1 MKICLKKYIALILV
15 AVSVILCFASCGG
28 DSDSTEATDSA
39 VSDSNKKSIVCTIFP
54 QYDWIRVILGDKVG
68 DYNITLLSD
77 KGVDMHSF
85 QPTASD
91 MKKIG
96 ECALFVYVGDKSET
110 WVSGV
115 KSSVGSDS
123 TKFVGLSEI
132 LEGSLTGEGEAVQGD
147 DHDHDTYDE
156 HVWLS
161 LKNAEKC
168 CLYLANVLSEID
180 PDNKDTYSDNAKKYV
195 LELAALDGEYSKTVS
210 SANKNTVVVADRNPF
225 VYLFNDYNIKYY
237 AAFNGCSSDTE
248 ASFKTITTLS
258 AAADDIDAKAVIVTE
273 STDSTV
279 AASVISGMTK
289 SGCTSVVMNSMQSIK
304 AEEALATSYMS
315 IMKSNLNSLKAALG
329 E

>member
-1 MKICLKKYIALILV
+1 MKNTVKKYTSLIL
-15 AVSVILCFASCGG
+15 AVFSIILCLASCS
-28 DSDSTEATDSA
+28 SDTDTAESTDSA
-39 VSDSNKKSIVCTIFP
+39 VAESDKKSIVCTIFP
-54 QYDWIRVILGDKVG
+54 QYDWIRVILGDKVS

-115 KSSVGSDS
+115 KSSVGTDS

-132 LEGSLTGEGEAVQGD
+132 LEGSLTEEGEAVEADED
-147 DHDHDTYDE
+147 DGDTYDE

-168 CLYLANVLSEID
+168 CLYLANVLGEID
-180 PDNKDTYSDNAKKYV
+180 PDNKDTYSDNVKKYV
-195 LELAALDGEYSKTVS
+195 LELAALDGEYSKAVS
-210 SANKNTVVVADRNPF
+210 SANKNTVIVADRNPF

-248 ASFKTITTLS
+248 ASFKTITTLA
-258 AAADDIDAKAVIVTE
+258 AAADDIDAGALIVTE

-279 AASVISGMTK
+279 ATSVISGMAK

-304 AEEALATSYMS
+304 AEEALVTSYMS
-315 IMKSNLNSLKAALG
+315 IMKSNLNSLKTALG
-329 E
+329 D